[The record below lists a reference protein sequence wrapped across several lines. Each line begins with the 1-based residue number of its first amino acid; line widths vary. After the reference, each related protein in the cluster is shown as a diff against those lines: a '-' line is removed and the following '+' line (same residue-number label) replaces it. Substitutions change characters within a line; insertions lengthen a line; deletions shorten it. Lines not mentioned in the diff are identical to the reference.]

1 MSNQHLIP
9 GERHHWWPK
18 SLSKFWTDNKGMIN
32 RVDAEGNISRS
43 NPTGTGR
50 ISDGHNIRLN
60 SPWDTR
66 FEGYFDRPDR
76 NFPHIVN
83 WLESLVNLH
92 RNSDV
97 SSDEVYCAHSYNE
110 DELQPLCEGLISLA
124 IRSPNFRQGILRR
137 IERVRSSLPKDEHKT
152 LIAANLMQTYSLV
165 TQNALGRG
173 KFLILFSDSS
183 EFIYGDGIYH
193 NLNSCG
199 QYLSNCRIL
208 APLTPRMAVL
218 YVTPMEYFTEPRIV
232 TRRADEA
239 TVSTVNETVQV
250 YSKECLFYRFDKPN
264 LGEHFL
270 QREHL
275 VYSGGDPVETLIAD
289 IPGIRTRGRFFTVLR

>member
-1 MSNQHLIP
+1 
-9 GERHHWWPK
+9 
-18 SLSKFWTDNKGMIN
+18 MIN

-83 WLESLVNLH
+83 WVESLVNLH

-124 IRSPNFRQGILRR
+124 IRSPNFRQGILRS

-289 IPGIRTRGRFFTVLR
+289 IPGVRTRGRFFTVLR

>member
-1 MSNQHLIP
+1 
-9 GERHHWWPK
+9 
-18 SLSKFWTDNKGMIN
+18 MIN
-32 RVDAEGNISRS
+32 RIDTEGRISRS
-43 NPTGTGR
+43 SPTGTGR

-60 SPWDTR
+60 SPWDTG

-83 WLESLVNLH
+83 WLDSLVNSH

-97 SSDEVYCAHSYNE
+97 SSHEVYCAHPCNE
-110 DELQPLCEGLISLA
+110 DDLQLLCEGLISLA
-124 IRSPNFRQGILRR
+124 MRSPKFRQSILRS
-137 IERVRSSLPKDEHKT
+137 IEFVRSSLCKEEKKT

-165 TQNALGRG
+165 TQNPLGRG
-173 KFLILFSDSS
+173 KFLILFSDSA

-193 NLNSCG
+193 NLSSWG

-218 YVTPMEYFTEPRIV
+218 YVMPMEYFTEPRIV

-250 YSKECLFYRFDKPN
+250 SSKECLFYRFDKPT

-275 VYSGGDPVETLIAD
+275 VYSGGDPMETLIAD
-289 IPGIRTRGRFFTVLR
+289 IPGVRTRGRFFTVLG